1 MLISNRKPSPIY
13 YAAFVLYMDIIMKKK
28 KRKGKSEEE
37 RDIALLGLK
46 ALAINQVLLLF
57 FVLTRLSNGFGRF
70 KLF

>member
-1 MLISNRKPSPIY
+1 
-13 YAAFVLYMDIIMKKK
+13 MKKK

-57 FVLTRLSNGFGRF
+57 FVLTRLSNGFDRF